1 MTSLQ
6 IAQLPRPP
14 LRRICACVLTL
25 FLGIVGCDSK
35 STRVSDPQLRPIQEM
50 LDAALPPGTPSAIV
64 NQYVSARGYAV
75 DPSGERDRLVV
86 IIRHIDRE
94 KLQPVTA
101 RVTFHFDHN
110 DKLVSTDIV
119 RALTLPPIP
128 EQRPTQP
135 QAEPST
141 QPQSGLPPPQ

>member
-1 MTSLQ
+1 MTSLPA
-6 IAQLPRPP
+6 IH
-14 LRRICACVLTL
+14 LRRAPLPGLCACVVTL
-25 FLGIVGCDSK
+25 FLGIAGCGGP

-75 DPSGERDRLVV
+75 DPAGKGDRLVV
-86 IIRHIDRE
+86 LIRHIDRE

-110 DKLVSTDIV
+110 DKLLSTDIV
-119 RALTLPPIP
+119 RALTLPQIP
-128 EQRPTQP
+128 DQRQTQP
-135 QAEPST
+135 QAEPPT